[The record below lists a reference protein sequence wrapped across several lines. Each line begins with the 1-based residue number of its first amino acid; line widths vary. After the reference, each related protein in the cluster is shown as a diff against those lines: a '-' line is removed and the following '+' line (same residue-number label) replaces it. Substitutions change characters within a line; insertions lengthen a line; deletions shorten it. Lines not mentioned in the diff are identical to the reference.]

1 MTGGLL
7 SWNRSRH
14 FLLILNSE
22 ASLHIGS
29 FIDRQSRNALT
40 ARTIAL
46 NADDFA

>member
-7 SWNRSRH
+7 SWNRSRD

-22 ASLHIGS
+22 ASLHTGIYA
-29 FIDRQSRNALT
+29 DRQSRNALT
-40 ARTIAL
+40 ARTIAF